1 MDVYISFEEKVT
13 AEDSYNLK
21 QLATLIQDECD
32 LSVTIKKQEAE
43 TGVRDGGLAMGIAI
57 ASLAI
62 AVFQTLIS
70 VLQYWESHQS
80 TYDLLLIIENKK
92 GRQKL
97 LLKNASNADIQAI
110 ISQLQAESIK
120 KQIEFHIVIVRRW

>member
-80 TYDLLLIIENKK
+80 TYDLFIVSENRK

-97 LLKNASNADIQAI
+97 LLKNASAADVKAI
-110 ISQLQAESIK
+110 ISQLQTEPTN
-120 KQIEFHIVIVRRW
+120 KQIEFHIIRRR